1 MMKMEYKLWRE
12 EQDRVP
18 SDKINDYI
26 FPWDFRVFEDTHQL

>member
-1 MMKMEYKLWRE
+1 MKMEYKLWQE

-26 FPWDFRVFEDTHQL
+26 FLLDFWMHKDTHQV